1 MLMVTDKK
9 SVIQIFFSQINPNH
23 SQNSTA
29 SKMEKLVKPEMEQK
43 QLMVQLI
50 WFPTL
55 QQVYSQKHG

>member
-9 SVIQIFFSQINPNH
+9 SVIQILFSQINPNH

-29 SKMEKLVKPEMEQK
+29 SKMKKLVKPEMEQK

-50 WFPTL
+50 
-55 QQVYSQKHG
+55 